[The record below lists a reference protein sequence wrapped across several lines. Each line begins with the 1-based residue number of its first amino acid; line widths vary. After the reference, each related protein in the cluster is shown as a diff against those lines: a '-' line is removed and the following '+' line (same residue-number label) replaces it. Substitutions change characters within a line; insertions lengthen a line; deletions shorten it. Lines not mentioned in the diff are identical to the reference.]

1 VRLWMY
7 EEEGETVERGG
18 LRLMETRTGTVL
30 VVDGDGAARAQAG
43 GALERAGYSVHGFG
57 NGADA
62 LAAAAAEAPAL
73 VLLELQLPDVTGY
86 ELCRQFR
93 EAHGDGLPLFLM
105 SGERTQSI
113 DRVAGLLIGADDFI
127 VKPFELDELVARVR
141 RFVERRTRQ
150 RNSAPAAVAD
160 VTPREL
166 EVLTLLAEG
175 NDQNQIALE
184 LGISPKTVATHIQH
198 LLAKFGAHSRAQL
211 VAHAYKYGLFNG
223 G

>member
-1 VRLWMY
+1 
-7 EEEGETVERGG
+7 
-18 LRLMETRTGTVL
+18 METRTGTVL
-30 VVDGDGAARAQAG
+30 VVDGDRAARAQAG
-43 GALERAGYSVHGFG
+43 GALERAGYRVCGFG

-93 EAHGDGLPLFLM
+93 ESHGDGLPVFLM

-141 RFVERRTRQ
+141 RFVERRAGQ
-150 RNSAPAAVAD
+150 RHNGRAAAAAA

-175 NDQNQIALE
+175 NDQNEIALE

-211 VAHAYKYGLFNG
+211 VAHAYKHGLFTSG
-223 G
+223 

>member
-1 VRLWMY
+1 
-7 EEEGETVERGG
+7 
-18 LRLMETRTGTVL
+18 MESHTGPVL
-30 VVDGDGAARAQAG
+30 VVDGDRAARAQAG
-43 GALERAGYSVHGFG
+43 GALERAGYRIRSFG

-93 EAHGDGLPLFLM
+93 ESHGDGLPVFLM

>member
-1 VRLWMY
+1 
-7 EEEGETVERGG
+7 
-18 LRLMETRTGTVL
+18 METRTGTVL
-30 VVDGDGAARAQAG
+30 VVDGDRAARAQAG
-43 GALERAGYSVHGFG
+43 GALERAGYRVCGFG

-93 EAHGDGLPLFLM
+93 ESHGDGLPVFLM

-127 VKPFELDELVARVR
+127 IKPFELDELVARVR

>member
-1 VRLWMY
+1 
-7 EEEGETVERGG
+7 
-18 LRLMETRTGTVL
+18 MESRTGTVL
-30 VVDGDGAARAQAG
+30 VVDGDRAARAQAG
-43 GALERAGYSVHGFG
+43 GALERAGYRIRSVG

-62 LAAAAAEAPAL
+62 LAAAVEEQPAL

-86 ELCRQFR
+86 ELCRQLR
-93 EAHGDGLPLFLM
+93 EAHGDGLPVFLM

-127 VKPFELDELVARVR
+127 IKPFELDELVARVS
-141 RFVERRTRQ
+141 RFVERRANQ
-150 RNSAPAAVAD
+150 RNNRPVAD
-160 VTPREL
+160 ITPREL

-175 NDQNQIALE
+175 HDQNEIAHE

-211 VAHAYKYGLFNG
+211 VAHAYKHGLFNSA
-223 G
+223 

>member
-1 VRLWMY
+1 
-7 EEEGETVERGG
+7 
-18 LRLMETRTGTVL
+18 MESRTGTVL
-30 VVDGDGAARAQAG
+30 VVDGDRAARAQAG
-43 GALERAGYSVHGFG
+43 GALERAGYRIRSVG

-62 LAAAAAEAPAL
+62 LAAAVEEPPAL

-86 ELCRQFR
+86 ELCRQLR
-93 EAHGDGLPLFLM
+93 EAHGDGLPVFLM

-127 VKPFELDELVARVR
+127 IKPFELDELVARVS
-141 RFVERRTRQ
+141 RFVERRAGQ
-150 RNSAPAAVAD
+150 RNSRPAA

-175 NDQNQIALE
+175 NDQNQIARE

-211 VAHAYKYGLFNG
+211 VAHAYKHGLFNSG
-223 G
+223 

>member
-1 VRLWMY
+1 
-7 EEEGETVERGG
+7 
-18 LRLMETRTGTVL
+18 METRTGTVL

-43 GALERAGYSVHGFG
+43 GALERAGYRVRGFG
-57 NGADA
+57 NGAEA
-62 LAAAAAEAPAL
+62 LAAAVEEAPAL

-86 ELCRQFR
+86 ELCRQLR
-93 EAHGDGLPLFLM
+93 EAHGDGLPVFLM

-127 VKPFELDELVARVR
+127 IKPFELDELVARVR
-141 RFVERRTRQ
+141 RFVERRAGQ
-150 RNSAPAAVAD
+150 RHNGRAAAAAA

-175 NDQNQIALE
+175 KDQNQIALE

-211 VAHAYKYGLFNG
+211 VAHAYKHGLFTSG
-223 G
+223 